1 MTDRFFPAALCWLLA
16 ACGAVQAGRRNLV
29 TDPLDGGLDGY
40 VQLDW
45 DGSRSSGADFRLAAE
60 VELGDWTRW
69 VRLTADTYGAP
80 GTEWKA
86 REDSFAALEAGHA
99 LWRDHGHRFYLNA
112 IVQMDAPSLLSSRGV
127 DFSPQL
133 GIVHGLTPQW
143 WIGAEAGGVIA
154 SSPEDGYRRT
164 YPFAN
169 LWIVWLPGSGDD
181 PRATDRNTLAA
192 ERKADADS
200 EDAED
205 VADSDDADEE
215 EEEDSESDADAED
228 DSSTPD
234 QSVTLNL
241 WLSGT
246 DDADASGETALSLE
260 YRRDLSDSVELILG
274 IEVRLSGDTS
284 ESADVTASAGLRWN
298 F

>member
-1 MTDRFFPAALCWLLA
+1 MVDRNTVRNGVTIPGVAWCLMLSATLCH
-16 ACGAVQAGRRNLV
+16 AGRRNLV
-29 TDPLDGGLDGY
+29 TDPLDGGLAGH

-45 DGSRSSGADFRLAAE
+45 DGARESGADFRLAAE

-69 VRLTADTYGAP
+69 MRLSADTYGATGSP
-80 GTEWKA
+80 WKG
-86 REDSFAALEAGHA
+86 REDTFAALEAGHA
-99 LWRDHGHRFYLNA
+99 LWRDHVHRFYLNA

-133 GIVHGLTPQW
+133 GIVHGLTAEW

-154 SSPEDGYRRT
+154 TSPEDGYRRT

-169 LWIVWLPGSGDD
+169 LWIVWLPGASDESDQSDESDESD
-181 PRATDRNTLAA
+181 PPD
-192 ERKADADS
+192 E
-200 EDAED
+200 
-205 VADSDDADEE
+205 SDDEE
-215 EEEDSESDADAED
+215 PENEAG
-228 DSSTPD
+228 D

-246 DDADASGETALSLE
+246 DDADASGEAALSLE
-260 YRRDLSDSVELILG
+260 YRRDLTESLELILG
-274 IEVRLSGDTS
+274 VEARLAG
-284 ESADVTASAGLRWN
+284 ESSPALAASAGLRWN

>member
-1 MTDRFFPAALCWLLA
+1 MVDRNTLRDRVAILGV
-16 ACGAVQAGRRNLV
+16 ACGLVLPATLCHAGRRNLV
-29 TDPLDGGLDGY
+29 TDPLDGGLAGH

-45 DGSRSSGADFRLAAE
+45 DGARESGSDFRLAAE

-69 VRLTADTYGAP
+69 VRLSADTYGATDSP
-80 GTEWKA
+80 WKG
-86 REDSFAALEAGHA
+86 REDSFAALEVGHA
-99 LWRDHGHRFYLNA
+99 LWRDHEHRFYLNA

-143 WIGAEAGGVIA
+143 WIGAEAGGVI
-154 SSPEDGYRRT
+154 STSPEDGYRRT

-169 LWIVWLPGSGDD
+169 LWIVWLPGASDSPEDSGKQTAEANSDQSDD
-181 PRATDRNTLAA
+181 EDD
-192 ERKADADS
+192 EDDS
-200 EDAED
+200 EDGAGE
-205 VADSDDADEE
+205 
-215 EEEDSESDADAED
+215 
-228 DSSTPD
+228 

-246 DDADASGETALSLE
+246 DDAEASSEAALSLE
-260 YRRDLSDSVELILG
+260 YRRDLTESLELILG
-274 IEVRLSGDTS
+274 VEARLAGEPSP
-284 ESADVTASAGLRWN
+284 ALAASAGLRWN